1 MAYTRTT
8 FAVQI
13 SKPQDEIA
21 LGMRIALTDYIRA
34 EFRRS
39 LDGGA
44 VAGVDPHTVA
54 QRFGL
59 LYAQAAAS
67 YRLCRAVPAAM
78 VQWACHVE
86 FNSGDA
92 EYPAALPRSVGTF
105 NRDVVTCLPGG
116 TVLIRMGGVNL
127 VGIAETPISVAE
139 IAEVRVFAVDRTFS
153 AEIITGRS
161 DNDSRFG
168 VTVPADFEREDA

>member
-1 MAYTRTT
+1 VTYTRTT
-8 FAVQI
+8 FPVEI
-13 SKPQDEIA
+13 SKPQDAIA

-44 VAGVDPHTVA
+44 VAGVDRHTVA

-86 FNSGDA
+86 FNAGDA
-92 EYPAALPRSVGTF
+92 EYPTALPRSVGTF

-127 VGIAETPISVAE
+127 VGIAETPVNAAE
-139 IAEVRVFAVDRTFS
+139 IAEVRVFAVDRSFS
-153 AEIITGRS
+153 AEIITGRA
-161 DNDSRFG
+161 DNDSRIPT
-168 VTVPADFEREDA
+168 TVPADFEREDA

>member
-8 FAVQI
+8 FPVQI

-44 VAGVDPHTVA
+44 VAGVDRHTVA

-78 VQWACHVE
+78 VQWAAHVE
-86 FNSGDA
+86 FNIGDA
-92 EYPAALPRSVGTF
+92 EYPTALPRSVGTF